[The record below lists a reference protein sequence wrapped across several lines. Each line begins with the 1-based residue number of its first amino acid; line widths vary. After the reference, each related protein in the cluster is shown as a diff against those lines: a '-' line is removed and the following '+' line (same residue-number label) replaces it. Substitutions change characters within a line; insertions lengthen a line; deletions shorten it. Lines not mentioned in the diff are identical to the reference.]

1 MVIIDSCGWLEWFID
16 GELADDYEKYL
27 ADPDQLLI
35 PTIIIYEV
43 YNVLKRE
50 IGEDKA
56 LLATAYMK
64 ESLVI
69 PLDEFLALAAADIA
83 LQNSLAMA
91 DAIIIATAHAY
102 NCKVITSNSD
112 LKDQKSVEYL
122 PK

>member
-16 GELADDYEKYL
+16 GELADDCEKYL

-64 ESLVI
+64 GSLVI